1 MNRRVQSETS
11 QKGGKNI
18 RRIEDGT
25 SRIEAA
31 TSRRIEGGTPQNGG
45 RNIANRR
52 IEDRT
57 SRMDGGTS
65 RTIEGGTSQNRTS
78 RINGLRTEPQ
88 ECRAEFRDES
98 RAEFRDLTNRLATY
112 PRRNLEWTAFGEPEI
127 GTSEGPKST
136 FGEAKIDLW
145 RAQNRRPSAMGVQR
159 PPRAVSESSKSRPRA
174 PQERPRAPK
183 SPARATQDSPKSN
196 PRAPQRSLRRFPRR
210 PGERLE
216 TILRPPDME
225 KAAFAD
231 DLLCDSRNKPVG
243 NDFSSILHLCAKAS
257 NLIWTRPYRVEMRF
271 GSSASESTHSNERA
285 SQRHQ
290 NRSLGDSEI
299 KSSSTKIVF
308 PGHVWQ

>member
-1 MNRRVQSETS
+1 VNRRVQSETS
-11 QKGGKNI
+11 QKGGRNI

-25 SRIEAA
+25 SRIEAEA
-31 TSRRIEGGTPQNGG
+31 SRRIEGGTPQNGG

-65 RTIEGGTSQNRTS
+65 RTTEGGTSQNRTS

-136 FGEAKIDLW
+136 FGEAKIELW
-145 RAQNRRPSAMGVQR
+145 RVQNRRPSAMGVQR

-174 PQERPRAPK
+174 PQERPRAPQERPK
-183 SPARATQDSPKSN
+183 TRLRATQER
-196 PRAPQRSLRRFPRR
+196 PRGP
-210 PGERLE
+210 
-216 TILRPPDME
+216 
-225 KAAFAD
+225 
-231 DLLCDSRNKPVG
+231 
-243 NDFSSILHLCAKAS
+243 
-257 NLIWTRPYRVEMRF
+257 
-271 GSSASESTHSNERA
+271 
-285 SQRHQ
+285 
-290 NRSLGDSEI
+290 
-299 KSSSTKIVF
+299 
-308 PGHVWQ
+308 